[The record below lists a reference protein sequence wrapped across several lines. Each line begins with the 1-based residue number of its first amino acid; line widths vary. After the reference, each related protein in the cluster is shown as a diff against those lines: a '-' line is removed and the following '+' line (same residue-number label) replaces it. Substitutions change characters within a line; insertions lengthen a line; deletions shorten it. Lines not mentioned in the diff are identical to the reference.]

1 MHNIEKTIDGN
12 HNLDIHKLIKSFTL
26 DAIAKIT
33 CSIKVDS
40 YTNWDS
46 EVVKIANSSFNMII
60 FQLAF
65 MFPWIF
71 SKFKISILN
80 TKFKEYFQ
88 NLAKT
93 VLDQRKKDGT
103 YKKYNDVL
111 AVMSRVRSGHK
122 YDEDGDPNSIKYS
135 HMSDDII
142 SKTVMQFYFDGYET
156 TTSLILPLLFIL
168 SLNPNAQVK
177 IISMYFNSNQTKC
190 IFNTHRKKQSKK
202 WMRYFWNMERN
213 YLEMI
218 LKN

>member
-177 IISMYFNSNQTKC
+177 IICTLIATKPNASLTHTGKSNQ
-190 IFNTHRKKQSKK
+190 RSG
-202 WMRYFWNMERN
+202 
-213 YLEMI
+213 
-218 LKN
+218 